1 MKWLD
6 KLNERAP
13 DDFKLNLLHTVFWAV
28 IIGVG
33 FGVVVVLG

>member
-13 DDFKLNLLHTVFWAV
+13 DDFKLNLLHTVFWAIAV
-28 IIGVG
+28 GVMLG
-33 FGVVVVLG
+33 VAVVFG